1 MNVNI
6 EAAIAI
12 LMISFFVLV
21 IIRLPVT
28 FALIISTVLTM
39 LYCKIPLMTMVQ
51 QMSKAVNSFSLLAIP
66 FFILMG
72 EIMGAGGISSRL
84 LEFANVC
91 VGHLRGG
98 LAHVNILASMFF
110 GGISGSAVADVSSLG
125 TLEIPMM
132 EKAGYDR
139 PFATAVT
146 VSSACQGLIIP
157 PSHNM
162 VLYSMAAGGIS
173 VGRLFWAGYAPGI
186 LLGVCLMI
194 LCWFMSIKRNYPKG
208 ERVPLRHAVKVTRE
222 AFFAIFAMVIIV
234 GGVSCGLFTAT
245 ESAAI
250 ACIYSFL
257 VSMFIYKELKMRH
270 MPKVLSNTVK
280 TLAMVYSLIAAAGA
294 FSWILAY
301 LRIPARVTD
310 LLLGISDNRFV
321 VLILINL
328 ILLFLGC
335 IMDMAPLVLIM
346 TPILLPVVQK
356 FGMTPIQF
364 GIVLMLNLGIG
375 LCTPPVGSCLFAGCA
390 IGKISIEE
398 TTKALLPMY
407 VVMVVAL
414 LLITFIPAIT
424 MTLPNI
430 VMP

>member
-1 MNVNI
+1 
-6 EAAIAI
+6 
-12 LMISFFVLV
+12 
-21 IIRLPVT
+21 
-28 FALIISTVLTM
+28 
-39 LYCKIPLMTMVQ
+39 
-51 QMSKAVNSFSLLAIP
+51 
-66 FFILMG
+66 
-72 EIMGAGGISSRL
+72 
-84 LEFANVC
+84 
-91 VGHLRGG
+91 
-98 LAHVNILASMFF
+98 
-110 GGISGSAVADVSSLG
+110 
-125 TLEIPMM
+125 
-132 EKAGYDR
+132 
-139 PFATAVT
+139 
-146 VSSACQGLIIP
+146 
-157 PSHNM
+157 
-162 VLYSMAAGGIS
+162 
-173 VGRLFWAGYAPGI
+173 
-186 LLGVCLMI
+186 
-194 LCWFMSIKRNYPKG
+194 
-208 ERVPLRHAVKVTRE
+208 
-222 AFFAIFAMVIIV
+222 
-234 GGVSCGLFTAT
+234 
-245 ESAAI
+245 
-250 ACIYSFL
+250 
-257 VSMFIYKELKMRH
+257 MRH